1 MNIETVRGRL
11 EVISERLQLYEILR
25 ARGEMTDIDAV
36 RYLGD
41 LKELEKLRRIERSY
55 RDVLYFAYEYFS
67 EDRNPGNDDNL
78 IPAGV
83 TIDTAPAFHREITA
97 MLDETTVAK
106 KNARTATACPRG
118 HGKSAYLSNVFP
130 THQTVFELRKYI
142 LVISETDGMAN
153 KFIEWISGQLKFNKK
168 LKDDFG
174 EFLNEKKS
182 MNERDNQE
190 AFLTMTG
197 TLVEACSMGK
207 QMRGKRNGAY
217 RPDLV
222 ICDDLESTK
231 NTNTAELREKN
242 LHWFNSVVMPIG
254 SPRDTAFIYMGTYVN
269 GNGLLPT
276 IIKRGDFQSRIYRAI
291 TSGPDN
297 AELWEKFE
305 AIYRDMDRGNQRL
318 DDAWAFYAA
327 NKAEMDKGISV
338 LWPQRW
344 SYGELMIEK
353 INMGS
358 RAFGSEFMNNP
369 IDEESQIFKPDA
381 FTYYDEG
388 DILDEKGRRMR
399 LEYFGFWDIALGK
412 NDRSDYNAI
421 ITLGRD
427 RRTGILYIIDAWA
440 SQCPAHIALDKAFQL
455 CCQYNYRT
463 FGVETVQAQYDFY
476 RQLKERAQGV
486 SLYGT
491 KFVPVQPRTKK
502 ETRIEMLEP
511 LVENGTLRFRKQHRL
526 LIEQMEQF
534 PSGDHDDLPDA
545 LSGAADLC
553 RGMTRR
559 SYFNKPEGV

>member
-1 MNIETVRGRL
+1 MEL
-11 EVISERLQLYEILR
+11 ISERLHLYEILR
-25 ARGEMTDIDAV
+25 QRGEMTDADAV

-41 LKELEKLRRIERSY
+41 LLELEKLQRIERSY
-55 RDVLYFAYEYFS
+55 RDVLFFAYEYFS

-83 TIDTAPAFHREITA
+83 TFDTAPGFHREITG
-97 MLDETTVAK
+97 MLNEITLEK
-106 KNARTATACPRG
+106 KNARNATACPRG
-118 HGKSAYLSNVFP
+118 HGKSAYLSNIFP

-142 LVISETDGMAN
+142 LVVSETDGMAN

-197 TLVEACSMGK
+197 TLVEASSMGK
-207 QMRGKRNGAY
+207 QMRGKRNGAF

-276 IIKRGDFQSRIYRAI
+276 IIKRGDFQSKTYRAI
-291 TSGPDN
+291 ITGPDN

-318 DDAWAFYAA
+318 DDALAFYAA
-327 NKAEMDKGISV
+327 NKAEMDAGIKV

-344 SYGELMIEK
+344 SYAELMVEK
-353 INMGS
+353 VNMGS

-369 IDEESQIFKPDA
+369 IDEESQTFKPDA

-388 DILDEKGRRMR
+388 DILDEKGRKIR

-412 NDRSDYNAI
+412 NNRSDYNAI

-440 SQCPAHIALDKAFQL
+440 SQCPAHVALEKAFQL
-455 CCQYNYRT
+455 CCLYKYRT

-476 RQLKERAQGV
+476 RQLKERASQV

-491 KFVPVQPRTKK
+491 KIR
-502 ETRIEMLEP
+502 
-511 LVENGTLRFRKQHRL
+511 
-526 LIEQMEQF
+526 
-534 PSGDHDDLPDA
+534 
-545 LSGAADLC
+545 SGAAPHKK
-553 RGMTRR
+553 R
-559 SYFNKPEGV
+559 KPY